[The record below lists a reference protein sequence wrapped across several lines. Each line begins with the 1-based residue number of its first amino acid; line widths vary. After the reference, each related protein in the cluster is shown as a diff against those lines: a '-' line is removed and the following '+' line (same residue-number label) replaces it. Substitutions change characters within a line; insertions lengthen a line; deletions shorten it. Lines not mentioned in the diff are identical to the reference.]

1 MLQLIDDDEWFELGL
16 ALNDAIRRLPPGSR
30 LIESLQMPPFRLAM
44 SASSLENE
52 TVITRPWK
60 AGLDTPA
67 EAARVAATIA
77 ANETLTPGALAV
89 AVTQTADGEHYAI
102 CVVGLPGEQR
112 SWTTFEIPRG
122 GHVID
127 IGEKVLS
134 LLEGWALRPADASP
148 GESGSFAA

>member
-16 ALNDAIRRLPPGSR
+16 ALNDAIRRLPSGSR

-44 SASSLENE
+44 SASSLENDI
-52 TVITRPWK
+52 VITRPWK
-60 AGLDTPA
+60 AGLATPA
-67 EAARVAATIA
+67 DAAKVAATIA
-77 ANETLTPGALAV
+77 SNEELAPGALAV
-89 AVTQTADGEHYAI
+89 ALTQTADGEHYAI

-127 IGEKVLS
+127 IGEKILA
-134 LLEGWALRPADASP
+134 LLEGWALRPADTGS
-148 GESGSFAA
+148 GENGAFAA